1 MEQREILLKKL
12 QEETEI
18 PEIVYQKA
26 DQAFDRIRTDT
37 GWETSKG
44 RKRKARFSKKKYAL
58 FILAAVLTI
67 GTLSVSAATYF
78 HWNDTFKEE
87 HKVTPEVEKKLNETN
102 TAKEMNQFTEHDG
115 IRIEA
120 VQSVADNTAALIVLK
135 ILGSEEFPLRTRMNF
150 RNVEVTSESMDTPL
164 SMATDLLNS
173 EASDAQPD
181 DVWNDGWTYELLLI
195 KNDEGDS
202 LLGKEIKLT
211 FTDIVDSY
219 EEKRTCTE
227 LPALLSS
234 VWELTLVLDNEDNGK
249 EYEIN
254 QQITGTEAKVKKI
267 RISPVSFTID
277 YDWKRQ
283 MKTETSIGLNGQTET
298 FEHAV
303 NPPELMGVVLEDGTV
318 LEHITNFCNGHY
330 TNEEFTEYQATGGF
344 SQFIEYDSVKELLFY
359 VEGDIGMEAEK
370 VHVPIK

>member
-26 DQAFDRIRTDT
+26 EQAFDRIRTDT

-58 FILAAVLTI
+58 FILAAVLAI

-87 HKVTPEVEKKLNETN
+87 HKVTPEVEKKLNATT

-135 ILGSEEFPLRTRMNF
+135 ILGTEEFPLRTRMNF

-202 LLGKEIKLT
+202 LL
-211 FTDIVDSY
+211 
-219 EEKRTCTE
+219 
-227 LPALLSS
+227 A
-234 VWELTLVLDNEDNGK
+234 
-249 EYEIN
+249 
-254 QQITGTEAKVKKI
+254 
-267 RISPVSFTID
+267 
-277 YDWKRQ
+277 
-283 MKTETSIGLNGQTET
+283 
-298 FEHAV
+298 
-303 NPPELMGVVLEDGTV
+303 
-318 LEHITNFCNGHY
+318 
-330 TNEEFTEYQATGGF
+330 
-344 SQFIEYDSVKELLFY
+344 
-359 VEGDIGMEAEK
+359 
-370 VHVPIK
+370 